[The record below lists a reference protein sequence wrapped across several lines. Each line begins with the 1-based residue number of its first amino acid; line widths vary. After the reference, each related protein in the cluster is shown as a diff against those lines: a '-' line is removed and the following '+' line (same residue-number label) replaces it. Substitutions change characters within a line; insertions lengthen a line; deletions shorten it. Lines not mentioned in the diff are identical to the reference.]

1 MAYRKSNILKQ
12 CSGNLNGDRD
22 LAGFKRLSEAIILQS
37 LEDFWSPYY
46 RDESI
51 EFFSKEGF
59 NICSEIAG
67 LDTASQSK
75 IIHLLGGK
83 KHARTT

>member
-1 MAYRKSNILKQ
+1 MAYKKNSVFKL
-12 CSGNLNGDRD
+12 CCGDLSCDRD
-22 LAGFKRLSEAIILQS
+22 IAGFKHLSEAIILQS

-51 EFFSKEGF
+51 EFFTKEGF
-59 NICSEIAG
+59 NVCSKIAG

-75 IIHLLGGK
+75 IINLLGGN
-83 KHARTT
+83 KHANTA